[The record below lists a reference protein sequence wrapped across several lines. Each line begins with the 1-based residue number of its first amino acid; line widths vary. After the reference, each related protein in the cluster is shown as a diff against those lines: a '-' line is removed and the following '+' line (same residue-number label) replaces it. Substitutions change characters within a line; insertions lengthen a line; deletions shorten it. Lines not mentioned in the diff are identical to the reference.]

1 MGAVLNL
8 MQPGGGG
15 GMAWPPTAEEV
26 YALTRP
32 ADWLALPQPAP
43 GEVYMLALI
52 PAEGSALLA
61 FTVECTGNWTAAVGT
76 VSGGAFVPTES
87 AALASGAVWESELAA
102 ADFGG
107 VTEEGFAQAVVKL
120 SGAGITAV
128 APAAHSARSNF
139 TAWGVA
145 EISCLLPDGAEFRC
159 GGTTARTALAA
170 LRYFSGG
177 GGKLKGNFASGSAT
191 LGAFQMCQSLVCAMG
206 VGTAGQTDLSGMFSG
221 CTSLLAVSGLDC
233 SSALDV
239 SNMFMN
245 CVSLPAAPELDLSS
259 AETLAGLF
267 RGCEALRS
275 AGDISAPLAASAQN
289 MFTSCL
295 TLRAVG
301 GLDIPAATTLAAAF
315 QGCTALERVGRLGLA
330 ALTNANA
337 AFTNCAALG
346 SVRLDPEAAGWAGAS
361 LSLANCGM
369 GHAALAALLA
379 SLPAVTAGTLT
390 LTGNYGA
397 GELSEAEI
405 AAAEARGWTVST

>member
-102 ADFGG
+102 ADFGD

-177 GGKLKGNFASGSAT
+177 GGKLKGNFASGPAT

-275 AGDISAPLAASAQN
+275 AGDISAPLAALGYAYDETQNAVKISTTDTTQTVSVFVEEFTLNAGDKIVVRALSAVNVGFQVN
-289 MFTSCL
+289 GVWKRNLTIDGTEFT
-295 TLRAVG
+295 
-301 GLDIPAATTLAAAF
+301 
-315 QGCTALERVGRLGLA
+315 E
-330 ALTNANA
+330 
-337 AFTNCAALG
+337 
-346 SVRLDPEAAGWAGAS
+346 SVWEAEETITVT
-361 LSLANCGM
+361 GM
-369 GHAALAALLA
+369 GIKLNSRTAAIYVQSIKVVRA
-379 SLPAVTAGTLT
+379 
-390 LTGNYGA
+390 
-397 GELSEAEI
+397 
-405 AAAEARGWTVST
+405 

>member
-32 ADWLALPQPAP
+32 ADWLVLPQPAP

-102 ADFGG
+102 ADFGD

-239 SNMFMN
+239 SNVHELRF
-245 CVSLPAAPELDLSS
+245 AARRAGARPEL
-259 AETLAGLF
+259 G
-267 RGCEALRS
+267 
-275 AGDISAPLAASAQN
+275 GD
-289 MFTSCL
+289 
-295 TLRAVG
+295 
-301 GLDIPAATTLAAAF
+301 
-315 QGCTALERVGRLGLA
+315 
-330 ALTNANA
+330 
-337 AFTNCAALG
+337 
-346 SVRLDPEAAGWAGAS
+346 
-361 LSLANCGM
+361 
-369 GHAALAALLA
+369 
-379 SLPAVTAGTLT
+379 
-390 LTGNYGA
+390 
-397 GELSEAEI
+397 
-405 AAAEARGWTVST
+405 ARGAVPRL